1 MNKFI
6 VSTILQLLIF
16 ALVIVSLPGKAAAFN
31 PFGGTV
37 CNQTDSSGNNSA
49 VCVADGTKNPIT
61 GPEGVI
67 NKIANIFALV
77 TGVAAV
83 ILIIIGGFEYVRS
96 GGDSSKISKAKNTI
110 LFAIIGLVIVVLARS
125 IVALMINKL

>member
-1 MNKFI
+1 M
-6 VSTILQLLIF
+6 T
-16 ALVIVSLPGKAAAFN
+16 LVLMTFGFSGQVAAFD
-31 PFGGTV
+31 PFGGNGGACTQTNAEGNKSPV
-37 CNQTDSSGNNSA
+37 CAT
-49 VCVADGTKNPIT
+49 DGTNNPIT
-61 GPEGVI
+61 GPDGVI

-83 ILIIIGGFEYVRS
+83 ILIILGGFEYVRS
-96 GGDSSKISKAKNTI
+96 GGDSSKISKAKNII